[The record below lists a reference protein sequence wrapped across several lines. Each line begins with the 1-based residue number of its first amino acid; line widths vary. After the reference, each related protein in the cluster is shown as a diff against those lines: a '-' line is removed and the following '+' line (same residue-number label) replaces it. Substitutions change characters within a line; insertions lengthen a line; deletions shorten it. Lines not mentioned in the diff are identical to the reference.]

1 MRGTDLS
8 TGTIAISP
16 FSPDDL
22 EGVVS
27 LLNREMTA
35 DPTTSANFQ
44 RRVLLD
50 LNFDAS
56 GAPVA
61 KDGERIVGFMC
72 GMVRKYLM
80 EDQAPDLDRGY
91 ITLLAVDGEYRRRG
105 IATRLWEQVRSYFES
120 RGVRAAIVGTFAP
133 NYFVPGVDQVAYAGA
148 IGFFEKQGFT
158 TPITVLSMDSNLLE
172 LETPD
177 WIVEK
182 EARLASE
189 GLVFEVFRPEHTL
202 PLLDH
207 LRECFP
213 GDWQRYLRESMVRK
227 TMGHFE
233 RGEIYV
239 AMQGGRCLGF
249 CQHENE
255 RFGPFGVDE
264 RERGRGIGAVLL
276 LKCLHGMKALGIHDA
291 WFMSTT
297 DDAAKVYM
305 HGGFRET
312 RRHAVMKKSL

>member
-1 MRGTDLS
+1 MSTRTITINPFQPGDL
-8 TGTIAISP
+8 G
-16 FSPDDL
+16 
-22 EGVVS
+22 GVVS

-50 LNFDAS
+50 LNFSPA

-61 KDGERIVGFMC
+61 KDGDRIVGFMC
-72 GMVRKYLM
+72 GMVRTYLM
-80 EDQAPDLDRGY
+80 EDQTPDTDRGF
-91 ITLLAVDGEYRRRG
+91 ITLLAVDRDHRRRG
-105 IATRLWEQVRSYFES
+105 IGTRLWEQVKSYFS
-120 RGVRAAIVGTFAP
+120 DRGAKAAVVGTFAP

-148 IGFFEKQGFT
+148 IEFFKKQGFT
-158 TPITVLSMDSNLLE
+158 VPVTVLSMDSNLLE
-172 LETPD
+172 LRTPD

-182 EARLASE
+182 EAKLVSE
-189 GLVFEVFRPEHTL
+189 GLTFETFRPEHTL

-227 TMGHFE
+227 TMGQFE

-239 AMQGGRCLGF
+239 ATHEGRCLGF

-255 RFGPFGVDE
+255 RFGPFGVDDK
-264 RERGRGIGAVLL
+264 ERGRGIGAVLL
-276 LKCLHGMKALGIHDA
+276 LKCLHGMKALAIHDA

-297 DDAAKVYM
+297 DDAAKVYI

-312 RRHAVMKKSL
+312 RRHAVMKVAL

>member
-1 MRGTDLS
+1 MAADRVSIHPFQPEDL
-8 TGTIAISP
+8 
-16 FSPDDL
+16 D
-22 EGVVS
+22 GVVA

-35 DPTTSANFQ
+35 DPTTSENFQ

-50 LNFDAS
+50 LNFDPQ

-61 KDGERIVGFMC
+61 RDGDKVVGFMC

-80 EDQAPDLDRGY
+80 EDQKPDTDRGF
-91 ITLLAVDGEYRRRG
+91 ITLLAVDKDYQRRG
-105 IATRLWEQVRSYFES
+105 VGTKLWEHVKDYFKS
-120 RGVRAAIVGTFAP
+120 KGAKVALAATFAP
-133 NYFVPGVDQVAYAGA
+133 NYFVPGVDQAAYATA
-148 IGFFEKQGFT
+148 VEFLKKQGFQT
-158 TPITVLSMDSNLLE
+158 AITVISMESHLTDLV
-172 LETPD
+172 TPD
-177 WIVEK
+177 WIKEK
-182 EARLASE
+182 EVKLNSE
-189 GLVFEVFRPEHTL
+189 GVTFETFRPERTL

-239 AMQGGRCLGF
+239 AMHNGKCLGF

-255 RFGPFGVDE
+255 RFGPFGVDDK
-264 RERGRGIGAVLL
+264 ERGRGIGAVLL
-276 LKCLHGMKALGIHDA
+276 LKCLHGMKAKGIHTA

-297 DDAAKVYM
+297 DDAAKVYI
-305 HGGFRET
+305 HGGFKEI
-312 RRHAVMKKSL
+312 RRHAVMKMAL

>member
-1 MRGTDLS
+1 MATENV
-8 TGTIAISP
+8 TISP
-16 FSPDDL
+16 FQPADL
-22 EGVVS
+22 DGVVD

-50 LNFDAS
+50 LNFDVN

-61 KDGERIVGFMC
+61 RDGDRIVGFMC

-91 ITLLAVDGEYRRRG
+91 ITLLAVDRDYRRQG
-105 IATRLWEQVRSYFES
+105 IATRLWEQVKVFFRS
-120 RGVRAAIVGTFAP
+120 RGVQAVIVGTFAP
-133 NYFVPGVDQVAYAGA
+133 NYFVPGVDQVAYAHA
-148 IGFFEKQGFT
+148 IEFLKAQGFT
-158 TPITVLSMDSNLLE
+158 IPVTVLSMDSCLVDLK
-172 LETPD
+172 TPD
-177 WIVEK
+177 WITAK
-182 EARLASE
+182 EAQLVSE
-189 GLVFEVFRPEHTL
+189 GLSFEVFQPEHTL
-202 PLLDH
+202 PLLEH

-213 GDWQRYLRESMVRK
+213 GDWQRYVRESMVRK

-233 RGEIYV
+233 RSEIYV
-239 AMQGGRCLGF
+239 AMHDGKCLGF
-249 CQHENE
+249 CQHEHE

-276 LKCLHGMKALGIHDA
+276 LKCLHGMKALAIHNA

-297 DDAAKVYM
+297 DDAAKVYTQ
-305 HGGFRET
+305 GGFKET
-312 RRHAVMKKSL
+312 RRHAVMKLAL

>member
-1 MRGTDLS
+1 MSTDKI
-8 TGTIAISP
+8 TISP
-16 FSPDDL
+16 FQPGDL
-22 EGVVS
+22 DGVVS

-35 DPTTSANFQ
+35 DPTASANFQ

-50 LNFDAS
+50 LNFNPS

-61 KDGERIVGFMC
+61 KDGDKVVGFMC

-80 EDQAPDLDRGY
+80 EDQTPDTDRGF
-91 ITLLAVDGEYRRRG
+91 ITLLAVDRDYRRQG
-105 IATRLWEQVRSYFES
+105 IGTRLWEQVRSYFKE
-120 RGVRAAIVGTFAP
+120 RGAKTAIVGTFAP
-133 NYFVPGVDQVAYAGA
+133 NYFVPGVDQVAYADA
-148 IGFFEKQGFT
+148 IEFFKKQGFT
-158 TPITVLSMDSNLLE
+158 MPVTVLSMDSNLLE
-172 LETPD
+172 LKTPD

-182 EARLASE
+182 EAKLVSE
-189 GLVFEVFRPEHTL
+189 GVTFEVFRPEHTL
-202 PLLDH
+202 PLIDH

-227 TMGHFE
+227 TMGHFD

-239 AMQGGRCLGF
+239 AMHEGKCLGF

-255 RFGPFGVDE
+255 RFGPFGVDD

-276 LKCLHGMKALGIHDA
+276 LKCLHGMKALAIHNA

-297 DDAAKVYM
+297 DDAAKVYI

-312 RRHAVMKKSL
+312 RRHAVMKVAL